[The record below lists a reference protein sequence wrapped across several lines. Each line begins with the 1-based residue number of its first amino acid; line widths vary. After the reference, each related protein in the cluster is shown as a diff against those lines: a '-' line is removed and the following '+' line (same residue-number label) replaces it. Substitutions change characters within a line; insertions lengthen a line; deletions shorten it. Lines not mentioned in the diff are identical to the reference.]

1 MRKIVIDSLNNG
13 ISGDYFGSST
23 DLADAAT
30 ILTQLNNDSQAQLNV
45 GDVNRLLEVMSTA
58 TFNLKS
64 NKYDSISNKEK
75 IQRYQTDVKK
85 ADEALARVNA
95 QYLMIR
101 EEAKQT
107 NDDLKRRG
115 IIGHDFLLDR
125 DFQLAELDSLR
136 TELQER

>member
-13 ISGDYFGSST
+13 INSDYFGSST
-23 DLADAAT
+23 DLADAAA
-30 ILTQLNNDSQAQLNV
+30 ILTQLNSDSQAQLNV

-64 NKYDSISNKEK
+64 NKYDSIGNKEK

-125 DFQLAELDSLR
+125 DFQLAELD
-136 TELQER
+136 